1 MTNYSRLGCSW
12 GSVIRNCDQ
21 KVLPL
26 GRVRRLN
33 RLQSICSLEDGVVGG
48 RRGCRTH
55 SQGTPCTTVGSE
67 PTTDSTCGNFPSRGG
82 ARAAPWADRRLG
94 SGWDPLLFTPTR
106 KVPEE
111 MFSPPMFLPSV
122 SQEPSPTGLRLGKQM
137 QVSTFSMC

>member
-26 GRVRRLN
+26 GRVRTLN
-33 RLQSICSLEDGVVGG
+33 RLQSTRSLEGGVVGG

-55 SQGTPCTTVGSE
+55 SWGTACTTVGSE
-67 PTTDSTCGNFPSRGG
+67 PATDSTCGNFPPSGG
-82 ARAAPWADRRLG
+82 AWAAPWADRRLG
-94 SGWDPLLFTPTR
+94 SGWDPPLFTPTR
-106 KVPEE
+106 KVLEE

-122 SQEPSPTGLRLGKQM
+122 SQEPSPTDLRLGKEM
-137 QVSTFSMC
+137 QVFTFSTC

>member
-1 MTNYSRLGCSW
+1 MTNYSRLECSW

-33 RLQSICSLEDGVVGG
+33 RLQSILSLEDGVVG
-48 RRGCRTH
+48 RWGCRTH
-55 SQGTPCTTVGSE
+55 SRGTPCTTVGSE
-67 PTTDSTCGNFPSRGG
+67 PITDSTCGNFPSRGG

-137 QVSTFSMC
+137 QVSTFSTC